1 MRYRCKQMGAKCVPV
16 LWRGY
21 LDEPDDWTGENYN
34 PGEVVKQIAEEY
46 YDGPDPIGKTHVR
59 EGVVIRIVNRP
70 KFCAYKHKN
79 FSFKVLEGLAKD
91 IATEPDIEEAQ
102 EVNENEN

>member
-1 MRYRCKQMGAKCVPV
+1 MGAKCVPV
-16 LWRGY
+16 LWKDYALPRGVIEY
-21 LDEPDDWTGENYN
+21 DWDAGEYI
-34 PGEVVKQIAEEY
+34 KYIAEKY

-91 IATEPDIEEAQ
+91 IATEPDMEEAQ
-102 EVNENEN
+102 EVIYE